1 MNTKY
6 ITDSKLNIIQ
16 ERQSEEDAL
25 KQSKILKKWKVT
37 KAKGNEYLCGNIRA
51 SFKDGIATIGECDE
65 SATRSNKQISS
76 ALALY
81 RAVSLFKC
89 GCEEKTQDYYKCNWS
104 VTIKH
109 KLTGKLLML
118 GEWKGGFQIFT
129 EASGKQELPREFI
142 KDVEEFLTFFVSN
155 RVAIGY
161 DGVIAGSVA

>member
-1 MNTKY
+1 MSTKY

-25 KQSKILKKWKVT
+25 KQSRIMKKWKV
-37 KAKGNEYLCGNIRA
+37 AKVKDSGNLCGNIRA
-51 SFKDGIATIGECDE
+51 SFKDGIATIGKYDE
-65 SATRSNKQISS
+65 SATQSYKQISS

-89 GCEEKTQDYYKCNWS
+89 GCEEKAQDYYKCNWS
-104 VTIKH
+104 VTIQH

-129 EASGKQELPREFI
+129 EASKKQELPKEFI
-142 KDVEEFLTFFVSN
+142 RDVEEFLTFFVSN